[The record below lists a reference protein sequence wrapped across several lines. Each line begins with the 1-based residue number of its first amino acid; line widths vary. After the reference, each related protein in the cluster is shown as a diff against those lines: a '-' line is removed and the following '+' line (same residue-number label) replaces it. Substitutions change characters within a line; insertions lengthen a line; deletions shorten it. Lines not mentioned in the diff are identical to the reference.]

1 MWQVLVLVVW
11 QKEKMRKK
19 EPDYQADGSKHTTDR
34 LIFLEFDSI
43 GGYHLYASGVA
54 NPSSLTMNLICTKV

>member
-1 MWQVLVLVVW
+1 MKASELNKKRTRTSIWQVLVSVVW

-19 EPDYQADGSKHTTDR
+19 EPDYQADGSKHITDR

-43 GGYHLYASGVA
+43 GG
-54 NPSSLTMNLICTKV
+54 